1 MEKVKV
7 NAIAIMREAE
17 QKNKEIFEILLINK
31 IKEIPLYH
39 KSTIKIHEINA
50 TLKGVKVV
58 WTECG
63 SVQKIARTYSYS
75 EMAELTKEYNK

>member
-39 KSTIKIHEINA
+39 KSTIKIHEISA
-50 TLKGVKVV
+50 TLIGVKVV

-63 SVQKIARTYSYS
+63 SVQKIARTYSYA

>member
-1 MEKVKV
+1 MEKIKV

-17 QKNKEIFEILLINK
+17 QKNKEIFEILLKSK

-39 KSTIKIHEINA
+39 KSDIKIHEISA
-50 TLKGVKVV
+50 TLTGVKVV

-63 SVQKIARTYSYS
+63 SVQKIAKTYSYS
-75 EMAELTKEYNK
+75 EMAKLTKEYQ